1 MPLREAESDSM
12 KIGHSKPEMTDTIRN
27 ALREAKAE
35 ARSAQRFGER
45 ITFQYVVTD
54 PVIEDYHHACI
65 HADYDLSAA
74 VLAGHTYT
82 IGKTM
87 LVGRYENT
95 KSDRQRYAEWCE
107 KFGEESAQ
115 KYFSNEPILV
125 TEIHT
130 DKAIGYAS
138 SIGGYNIICAA
149 VRTDGI
155 TYYGNKGFAQRFAK
169 RRNQVGD
176 GRHIITSIFNKNGNS
191 KKPFQASVSRGCIM
205 GWLFGDY
212 KSEVRNCVSPPTS
225 TYTHEELRTPD
236 SIKAV
241 WDSRSRAKK
250 EIANASDAIIRA
262 TEIANGTM
270 TSDALVEDI
279 LQHIKHFVSVKKA
292 EVVQ

>member
-1 MPLREAESDSM
+1 M
-12 KIGHSKPEMTDTIRN
+12 IGHSKPTMTDTIRN

-54 PVIEDYHHACI
+54 PVIVDYHHACI

-87 LVGRYENT
+87 LVGRFENT
-95 KSDRQRYAEWCE
+95 KKDRLNYADWSE
-107 KFGEESAQ
+107 KHGEESAQ
-115 KYFSNEPILV
+115 KYFSNEPILIS
-125 TEIHT
+125 EIHT

-155 TYYGNKGFAQRFAK
+155 TYYGNKGFAHRFAK
-169 RRNQVGD
+169 RGNQVGD

-205 GWLFGDY
+205 GWLFGEY
-212 KSEVRNCVSPPTS
+212 KSEVRNCVSPATS
-225 TYTHEELRTPD
+225 TYTHEELLTPEG
-236 SIKAV
+236 IRAV
-241 WDSRSRAKK
+241 WDSRSRAKR

-270 TSDALVEDI
+270 TSDELVDDI
-279 LQHIKHFVSVKKA
+279 LQHIKHFVSVKKV
-292 EVVQ
+292 EVAQ